1 MRITREKAEFV
12 AGKLVESK
20 REEVKEKRNELK
32 AYVKEITLK
41 RVPTSVSQMFKEFPE
56 WVNASNQIRINNVSL
71 NNYIL
76 KNHVIDEKV
85 PAIHD
90 FNVTD
95 SEAKK
100 VHSLVD
106 EIEKIS
112 DVADKLRTEI
122 EILLINI
129 KTYKRCETEFPEAFS
144 FLPLEVPNAQLSV
157 SVESVRE
164 KLKK

>member
-12 AGKLVESK
+12 SGKLVESK

-85 PAIHD
+85 PAIYD

-106 EIEKIS
+106 EIEKMS
-112 DVADKLRTEI
+112 DNADKLRT
-122 EILLINI
+122 
-129 KTYKRCETEFPEAFS
+129 
-144 FLPLEVPNAQLSV
+144 
-157 SVESVRE
+157 
-164 KLKK
+164 